1 MDQITGF
8 SPVRLPLDQLNA
20 RGKIDRGAVYLSFLA
35 VLAIYFLIWPVWR
48 AQFPLEIWLT
58 EGFNTYHQDAAAS
71 GFQLYPPPDSLV
83 GNNYPPLSFY
93 TIGWLGKIFGD
104 SLYVGR
110 ALSIVGLLC
119 VAGEIFLCVRILT
132 GSITGAAIG
141 ALWYVAI
148 MSHNSAV
155 YVGANDPQ
163 LAGEAIMGAALAWFL
178 ARDKGEMPATP
189 ALLLMV
195 VGGFWK
201 HNMIG
206 IPLTAVAWLL
216 IRGGRRSFRP
226 LLIVVA
232 AIVSGLL
239 LCGALFGRVFF
250 EDMLGPRAYGWGGV
264 LMNVGHLQWSAP
276 AFAIW
281 ASWAIGDRASK
292 QARFTALLVSIG
304 LAACLL
310 QWTGEGVGGNAE
322 FDLIVA
328 LGIATG
334 VTFARM
340 ETARLAR
347 YIRANY
353 LRDIMMAILLLRL
366 VATDRQE
373 SALVLLSSEFR
384 SYFHS
389 GQQAVSREAAVVAK
403 IPGNVFCS
411 NKIVCRLAGKPFVV
425 DDYKVEEMVA
435 TRRFTSDFLTETLQH
450 RSITTFTNDPMTRA
464 SAPKPRSQKCGAQA
478 NATLRS
484 QAAACRLCW

>member
-35 VLAIYFLIWPVWR
+35 ALAIYFLIWPVWR

-58 EGFNTYHQDAAAS
+58 EGFNAYHQDAAAS

-264 LMNVGHLQWSAP
+264 LMNVGHRGRSVTGLLN
-276 AFAIW
+276 
-281 ASWAIGDRASK
+281 K
-292 QARFTALLVSIG
+292 HAL
-304 LAACLL
+304 
-310 QWTGEGVGGNAE
+310 
-322 FDLIVA
+322 
-328 LGIATG
+328 
-334 VTFARM
+334 RH
-340 ETARLAR
+340 
-347 YIRANY
+347 
-353 LRDIMMAILLLRL
+353 
-366 VATDRQE
+366 
-373 SALVLLSSEFR
+373 SSYP
-384 SYFHS
+384 S
-389 GQQAVSREAAVVAK
+389 VSRPACCSGPAK
-403 IPGNVFCS
+403 
-411 NKIVCRLAGKPFVV
+411 A
-425 DDYKVEEMVA
+425 
-435 TRRFTSDFLTETLQH
+435 
-450 RSITTFTNDPMTRA
+450 
-464 SAPKPRSQKCGAQA
+464 
-478 NATLRS
+478 
-484 QAAACRLCW
+484 